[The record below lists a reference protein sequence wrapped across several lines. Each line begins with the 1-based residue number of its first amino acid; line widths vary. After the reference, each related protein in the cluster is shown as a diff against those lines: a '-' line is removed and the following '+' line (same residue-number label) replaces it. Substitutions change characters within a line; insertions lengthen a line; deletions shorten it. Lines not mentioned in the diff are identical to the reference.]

1 MRRCEKGAISLEE
14 TATTV
19 RGTLERME
27 QIMNVALDFS
37 KPLQLN
43 RREEEATSL
52 LRTMLESSTA
62 KAEQEGVKLAISIK
76 EQPLMV
82 MVDQTYLERA
92 LVNLVNNAIEASQ
105 AGQSVLIRL
114 FKRNDTAVIR
124 IRDWGKGMDKE
135 TLRHL
140 FIPFY
145 SKKGSGTGLG
155 MAVARKIV
163 EEHGGRITVS
173 SRPTA
178 GTKIAIHLPLTSPT
192 GRA

>member
-1 MRRCEKGAISLEE
+1 
-14 TATTV
+14 
-19 RGTLERME
+19 ME

-52 LRTMLESSTA
+52 IRTMLESSTA
-62 KAEQEGVKLAISIK
+62 KAEQEGVKLAISMK

-135 TLRHL
+135 TLTHL

-192 GRA
+192 GRT